1 MNNKNLSLEEMLSLA
16 FKNHKDNNF
25 RIAENL
31 YTKIIKIN
39 PNQFDAVFLLGSL
52 WFQTKNYKDSI
63 RMLTNA
69 IKINP
74 KNINPYQNL
83 GAVFVEIGESQK
95 AIDVFNR
102 AIKIQPNHPGV
113 LYNLGNAYKDL
124 GKLEKAESYYEATIK
139 LEPRNTKAHN
149 NLGNI
154 LKNLRK
160 NEKAIDAFKKAIDID
175 PKHIN
180 AYHNLAN
187 TYKELGNFDESKQ
200 FYKKS
205 FDLNSNLE
213 SLHALA
219 ELDSQIL
226 DEGIKGQII
235 KITNNKK
242 SNENNIAYGNF
253 LLAKYELEKNN
264 FKKEFDYLIKGHSH
278 YFLSRKNTFQKGVN
292 YWLNDLPKVNE
303 LKKLSVEN
311 KDNKKIKPIFIVGV
325 PRCGSTLIEKIIASG
340 SEVIPMGEEI
350 GIFNYVVGKRVL
362 KNKSINDD
370 FSNINEEILD
380 LYKEKNLISKKNN
393 YVFTDKTLDN
403 FFFIALIKKIFPSAK
418 IINCKRNPLSSII
431 SIIKNNLGAV
441 SWAHNLENIFKF
453 FDIYHKKIENFKK
466 DYPDDIYDLILENFV
481 KNPESESK
489 KLMKYCNLPWDK
501 KCLEFYK
508 RKDLVSRTA
517 SNIQIRKPIFNDA
530 SNKNEKYKVFL
541 EDYGNKYSWFN

>member
-1 MNNKNLSLEEMLSLA
+1 
-16 FKNHKDNNF
+16 
-25 RIAENL
+25 
-31 YTKIIKIN
+31 
-39 PNQFDAVFLLGSL
+39 
-52 WFQTKNYKDSI
+52 
-63 RMLTNA
+63 
-69 IKINP
+69 
-74 KNINPYQNL
+74 
-83 GAVFVEIGESQK
+83 
-95 AIDVFNR
+95 
-102 AIKIQPNHPGV
+102 
-113 LYNLGNAYKDL
+113 
-124 GKLEKAESYYEATIK
+124 
-139 LEPRNTKAHN
+139 
-149 NLGNI
+149 
-154 LKNLRK
+154 
-160 NEKAIDAFKKAIDID
+160 
-175 PKHIN
+175 
-180 AYHNLAN
+180 
-187 TYKELGNFDESKQ
+187 
-200 FYKKS
+200 
-205 FDLNSNLE
+205 
-213 SLHALA
+213 
-219 ELDSQIL
+219 
-226 DEGIKGQII
+226 
-235 KITNNKK
+235 
-242 SNENNIAYGNF
+242 
-253 LLAKYELEKNN
+253 
-264 FKKEFDYLIKGHSH
+264 
-278 YFLSRKNTFQKGVN
+278 
-292 YWLNDLPKVNE
+292 
-303 LKKLSVEN
+303 
-311 KDNKKIKPIFIVGV
+311 
-325 PRCGSTLIEKIIASG
+325 
-340 SEVIPMGEEI
+340 MGEEI

>member
-1 MNNKNLSLEEMLSLA
+1 MNNKNLSLEQMLSLA

-340 SEVIPMGEEI
+340 SEVIPIGEEI

-370 FSNINEEILD
+370 FLNINEEILD

>member
-1 MNNKNLSLEEMLSLA
+1 MNNKNLSLEQMLSLA

-95 AIDVFNR
+95 AVDVLNR
-102 AIKIQPNHPGV
+102 AIKIQPDHPGV

-175 PKHIN
+175 PKHVN

-278 YFLSRKNTFQKGVN
+278 YFLSKKNTFQKGVN

-303 LKKLSVEN
+303 LKELSVEN
-311 KDNKKIKPIFIVGV
+311 KDSKKIKPIFIVGV

-362 KNKSINDD
+362 KNQSINDD

-380 LYKEKNLISKKNN
+380 LYKEKNLINKKNN

-453 FDIYHKKIENFKK
+453 FDIYNKKIENFKK

-517 SNIQIRKPIFNDA
+517 SNIQIRKPIFTDT

>member
-380 LYKEKNLISKKNN
+380 LYKEKNLISKK
-393 YVFTDKTLDN
+393 K
-403 FFFIALIKKIFPSAK
+403 
-418 IINCKRNPLSSII
+418 
-431 SIIKNNLGAV
+431 
-441 SWAHNLENIFKF
+441 
-453 FDIYHKKIENFKK
+453 
-466 DYPDDIYDLILENFV
+466 
-481 KNPESESK
+481 
-489 KLMKYCNLPWDK
+489 
-501 KCLEFYK
+501 
-508 RKDLVSRTA
+508 
-517 SNIQIRKPIFNDA
+517 
-530 SNKNEKYKVFL
+530 
-541 EDYGNKYSWFN
+541 

>member
-1 MNNKNLSLEEMLSLA
+1 MNNKNLSLEQMLSLA

-95 AIDVFNR
+95 AIDVLNR
-102 AIKIQPNHPGV
+102 AIKIQPDHPGV

-278 YFLSRKNTFQKGVN
+278 YFLSKKNTFQKGVN

-303 LKKLSVEN
+303 LKELSVEN
-311 KDNKKIKPIFIVGV
+311 KDSKKIKPIFIVGV

-380 LYKEKNLISKKNN
+380 LYKEKNLINKKNN

-517 SNIQIRKPIFNDA
+517 SNIQIRKPIFTDT